1 MLKNAQ
7 ENALKDSLLLP
18 MSCREN
24 EEYKA
29 RGIRESRNSQTQRRS
44 TRPYRKPKQQLACG
58 LLHFKSSSVMTFFAR
73 PPLCENSV
81 LPARNQFG
89 QP

>member
-7 ENALKDSLLLP
+7 ENALKDSMLLP

-44 TRPYRKPKQQLACG
+44 T
-58 LLHFKSSSVMTFFAR
+58 
-73 PPLCENSV
+73 PPI
-81 LPARNQFG
+81 
-89 QP
+89 